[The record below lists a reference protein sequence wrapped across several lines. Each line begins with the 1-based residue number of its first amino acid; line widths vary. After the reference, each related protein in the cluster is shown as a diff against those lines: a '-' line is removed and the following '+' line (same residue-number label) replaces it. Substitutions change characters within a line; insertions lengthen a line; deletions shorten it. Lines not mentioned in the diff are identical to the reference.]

1 MKDDEIYRKECR
13 HQEKLRNINET
24 LQEAKERELLNRQH
38 TKDKLLEM
46 ELKIKNNLIE
56 KEKKHLMNTQNHIID
71 RVAKYD
77 KIKQM
82 GRIKDYEIS
91 KQYEKILE
99 KSQIIDEFKKVR
111 SDLASKKREI
121 NFQLMDK
128 KVNFLDIYNNIISKS
143 KELNVRILNNISI
156 RKKQ

>member
-1 MKDDEIYRKECR
+1 
-13 HQEKLRNINET
+13 
-24 LQEAKERELLNRQH
+24 
-38 TKDKLLEM
+38 M

-121 NFQLMDK
+121 NFQFMDK